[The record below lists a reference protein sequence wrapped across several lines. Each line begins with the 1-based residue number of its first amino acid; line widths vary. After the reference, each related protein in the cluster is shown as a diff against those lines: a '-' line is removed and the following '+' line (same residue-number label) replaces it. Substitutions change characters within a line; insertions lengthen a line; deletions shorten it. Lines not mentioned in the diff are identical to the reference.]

1 MAQET
6 LDKPNPYNTP
16 INHSSLLLNP
26 STTHPSFGGA
36 GGGHHSSLI
45 PNPSPTHPSFGGDG
59 GGPHSSLIPNPPP
72 QALYLIQLLQRV
84 FAQCFELRRRHTC
97 NAFKLVR

>member
-1 MAQET
+1 MAQQA
-6 LDKPNPYNTP
+6 LDKLNPYNTP

-26 STTHPSFGGA
+26 ST
-36 GGGHHSSLI
+36 L
-45 PNPSPTHPSFGGDG
+45 HPSFGGDG
-59 GGPHSSLIPNPPP
+59 GGSHSSLIPNPST
-72 QALYLIQLLQRV
+72 QTLYLIQLPQRV